1 MEPPDWS
8 WGPGG
13 NLLIGSDQVAVGCQV
28 VLASWRELLRPVDD
42 GRLDEAAAAQPEEG
56 GQVPQH
62 AQTAA
67 GNKQT
72 NKQIAKMATTKSGQQ
87 SKNLKY
93 FTTRIEWNALE
104 KNSYL

>member
-1 MEPPDWS
+1 MWS
-8 WGPGG
+8 LLIGPGGPGG

-72 NKQIAKMATTKSGQQ
+72 NKQTNCHNGDNKIWSAAKK
-87 SKNLKY
+87 
-93 FTTRIEWNALE
+93 LE
-104 KNSYL
+104 ILHN

>member
-8 WGPGG
+8 RGALAVPPDW
-13 NLLIGSDQVAVGCQV
+13 SDQVTVSRQV
-28 VLASWRELLRPVDD
+28 VLASWRKLLRPVDD

-67 GNKQT
+67 V
-72 NKQIAKMATTKSGQQ
+72 
-87 SKNLKY
+87 KNQPQ
-93 FTTRIEWNALE
+93 
-104 KNSYL
+104 